1 MNTLPASGKI
11 QTPAEPATL
20 PIVVNDI
27 EIRPAHEADFESM
40 WSIFS
45 AHVAAG
51 ETYTFSSV
59 TSREAAHQYWLG
71 QGVHTFVAASGGGRV
86 LGMYR
91 LVPNQPGRGH
101 HVANASFMVN
111 PAAQGAGI
119 GYRLGEHCLD
129 QARRNGFLAMQFN
142 YVVSTNTAA
151 IRLWKKLG
159 FAITGTLP
167 KAFRHKRLGYV
178 DAYVMYQLLQ
188 DPDHWPTADE

>member
-1 MNTLPASGKI
+1 MTRLPTAVK
-11 QTPAEPATL
+11 
-20 PIVVNDI
+20 DI
-27 EIRPAHEADFESM
+27 EIRPAHEADFESL

-45 AHVAAG
+45 THLAAG
-51 ETYTFSSV
+51 ETYTNTEAV
-59 TSREAAHQYWLG
+59 TREAAHGYWLG
-71 QGVHTFVAASGGGRV
+71 AGVQCFVGLGGGDRV

-101 HVANASFMVN
+101 HVANASFMVS
-111 PAAQGAGI
+111 PSAQGVGV
-119 GYRLGEHCLD
+119 GRLLGEHCLA
-129 QARRNGFLAMQFN
+129 QARAQGYLAMQFN

-188 DPDHWPTADE
+188 DPDHWPTVDE